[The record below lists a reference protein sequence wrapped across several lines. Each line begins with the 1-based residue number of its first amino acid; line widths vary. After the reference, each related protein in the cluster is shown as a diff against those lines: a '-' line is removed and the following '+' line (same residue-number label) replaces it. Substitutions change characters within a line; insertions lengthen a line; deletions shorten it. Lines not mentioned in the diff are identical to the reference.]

1 MKLFINIAFLLFI
14 CCNIS
19 CNYMR
24 EVSVYEPSKE
34 ISPIDKFTYKTLFT
48 SSDESGLWGVKNNAC
63 KQVYF
68 DTVNSYTGKDH
79 LHIKC

>member
-1 MKLFINIAFLLFI
+1 
-14 CCNIS
+14 
-19 CNYMR
+19 MR

-63 KQVYF
+63 KDIF
-68 DTVNSYTGKDH
+68 
-79 LHIKC
+79 